1 MPSRR
6 KQLREQI
13 AKTENPAVRMQLN
26 ELLTRR
32 GRWPDR
38 FIPKIEEALDSL
50 LRPLISRLPDRVL
63 LALFVVLLTIVVLVV
78 FAILEGMGR

>member
-26 ELLTRR
+26 ELLARR
-32 GRWPDR
+32 GQRPNTVIR
-38 FIPKIEEALDSL
+38 RIEDALDSL

-63 LALFVVLLTIVVLVV
+63 LVFFVVLLTIIVLVV

>member
-13 AKTENPAVRMQLN
+13 TKTQNPAVRMQLN

-32 GRWPDR
+32 GRR
-38 FIPKIEEALDSL
+38 LNRVIPKIEDALDSL

-63 LALFVVLLTIVVLVV
+63 LALFVVLLTIIVLVV
-78 FAILEGMGR
+78 FAILERMGR